1 MGSSRW
7 KRFAFFDRS
16 NLALPEAVVRDIL
29 HSGNSDPTADDIGLA
44 IINGAGIPIASIPEN
59 PSEDGSGV
67 GGMLQTL
74 LLTSKETSPR
84 RESNN
89 ENLNAFQFS
98 TAGKTVSL
106 PPNVR
111 SGKGNVDGSL
121 VLAFLSSRE
130 CQRVHCV
137 DLTVRSNPVHK
148 SQKSTETGASGD
160 DDGDKLGNELDMD
173 GWRGFFCPFVH
184 MNSNNVSASAPSNSV
199 NVPIS
204 TSLNIPK
211 VTSVAVCSDH
221 ETDDIKVGRNIY
233 VACITNDHESVG
245 VSVHRNPH
253 LYLNDLATL
262 DKNQKTSELSSS
274 SPSSSSGRVTP
285 KVECFQPVENFDQ
298 SRYGKPTCVDIKTN
312 IVAVGSDIGK
322 VLIYH
327 YKTSTGPPSGQG
339 GSIGTNKLTLLME
352 IPNPHISKADTDE
365 AAGGISNQNSGEVHQ
380 QDNLKFAV
388 SAVKLIND
396 VKETQTLKSTLGHV
410 SGSKIFVTYNQI
422 GIENSTLTNSSCG
435 VCCYELGVLN
445 PPSNNNGQMTPSAR
459 HDLDGRQLST
469 SNLCDIIQ
477 SRKGRERHCDK
488 FMIARTDGLYTY
500 SATDKLSVSPIDGSK
515 VSLCSIPPS
524 PVSRRHYR
532 PQNDLNTQIIQN
544 NDEEKESNKIES
556 MIDHS
561 SDSGGAYVLI
571 ATTDSKSGRDAID
584 IYDTN
589 NKLVAFHLLL
599 SPGHRALRSVGVT
612 TAPKQII
619 GNNIRGG
626 LSSAIVL
633 TSGGSIVTCTEKIT
647 AEKVALLVQKN
658 LYSAAIS
665 VAFADPSYPS
675 SDISSLFRRHAEYLY
690 RKGDFSAA
698 MDQYIYT
705 IGSLESSH
713 VIFRYLDAPKIG
725 LLAKYLEALKSRGMA
740 TSVHFEL
747 LKTCYLKLNDSQMA
761 DKISAFISK
770 TMDSAS
776 CNALISNLLNTPMEA
791 LATICTFEAPQAA
804 EALKTYGTVL
814 AKALPKE
821 TAGIVISLCDGVYS
835 PSSFAEVGQ
844 NRQPLSLL
852 EESHETS
859 TGEVT
864 CDMYPVSDFSS
875 AFLENPKI
883 LRVILAHCQ
892 KFKRNMDHAHKRMLL
907 ELTLEDWN
915 AAKRS
920 GDLDRENNRRESAKA
935 LLSDFH
941 MLSDIGEYEALVIVE
956 EQNFDEGIIMM
967 YEKLQMTQL
976 LLEKYAEDGS
986 YKARRKML
994 AMCRS
999 DPELLA
1005 DVLGF
1010 FIQKATKEM
1019 PIGVDDESIN
1029 SESSLGDLLDDI
1041 KEGLSLARSQN
1052 VLPPVRVAR
1061 ILAGETTGQ
1070 FQEESRGAAHHS
1082 SEQNSVPLSVA
1093 IQYIGGVFD
1102 ESTKVINKLKND
1114 VEDYSRLCDSMED
1127 EISELL
1133 SYQNNQTTT
1142 KHLGIDI
1149 DFLYSKVLDDTS
1161 DITSEKKSELI
1172 AESFWQQMNES
1183 SDRFDTIARFYAK
1196 DVLD

>member
-1 MGSSRW
+1 MSSSRW

-16 NLALPEAVVRDIL
+16 NLALPEAVVQDIL
-29 HSGNSDPTADDIGLA
+29 YSGNSDSIADEIGLA
-44 IINGAGIPIASIPEN
+44 VVNGAGIPIASIPEN

-67 GGMLQTL
+67 SGMLQTL
-74 LLTSKETSPR
+74 LRTGKETSPSK
-84 RESNN
+84 ESNY

-98 TAGKTVSL
+98 NSGKTVSL

-121 VLAFLSSRE
+121 VLAFLSSKE

-137 DLTVRSNPVHK
+137 DLTVRSNPLHK
-148 SQKSTETGASGD
+148 SKKYKETGASLGD
-160 DDGDKLGNELDMD
+160 LGDEQDLD
-173 GWRGFFCPFVH
+173 GWRGYFYPFVH
-184 MNSNNVSASAPSNSV
+184 IKNMDSITAASSESV
-199 NVPIS
+199 NS
-204 TSLNIPK
+204 TSLNVPK

-233 VACITNDHESVG
+233 VACITDDPNSFG
-245 VSVHRNPH
+245 VTVHRNPH
-253 LYLNDLATL
+253 LYLNDLASL
-262 DKNQKTSELSSS
+262 KSKKVSESL
-274 SPSSSSGRVTP
+274 SPSLAGGRVTP
-285 KVECFQPVENFDQ
+285 KVECFQPLENFDQ
-298 SRYGKPTCVDIKTN
+298 NRYGKPTCVDIKTN
-312 IVAVGSDIGK
+312 IVAVGTDIGK

-327 YKTSTGPPSGQG
+327 YGTSTAPSAQG
-339 GSIGTNKLTLLME
+339 GSVGTNKLTLLME
-352 IPNPHISKADTDE
+352 IPNPHASKSGSEE
-365 AAGGISNQNSGEVHQ
+365 AARVISNENSGELQHGYV
-380 QDNLKFAV
+380 KFAV
-388 SAVKLIND
+388 SVVKLVND
-396 VKETQTLKSTLGHV
+396 VKETQIPKSAPGHIL
-410 SGSKIFVTYNQI
+410 GSKLFVTYYQNEV
-422 GIENSTLTNSSCG
+422 ENSSPMNSSCG
-435 VCCYELGVLN
+435 VCCYDLGVLN
-445 PPSNNNGQMTPSAR
+445 TSSNNNGLMTPSAR
-459 HDLDGRQLST
+459 YDLDGRQLST
-469 SNLCDIIQ
+469 SNLCDIIR
-477 SRKGRERHCDK
+477 SRKDHKHHCDK

-500 SATDKLSVSPIDGSK
+500 STTDKLSVSPIDGSK

-532 PQNDLNTQIIQN
+532 PQSDKPEVMHINDDGKDPINADKVIV
-544 NDEEKESNKIES
+544 
-556 MIDHS
+556 DHS
-561 SDSGGAYVLI
+561 PDSGGAYVLV

-619 GNNIRGG
+619 GNHVRGG

-633 TSGGSIVTCTEKIT
+633 TSGGSIVTCTEKT
-647 AEKVALLVQKN
+647 TDEKVALLVQKN

-665 VAFADPSYPS
+665 VAFADPSYQS
-675 SDISSLFRRHAEYLY
+675 SDISSLFRRHAEHLY

-698 MDQYIYT
+698 MDQYIHT

-725 LLAKYLEALKSRGMA
+725 LLAKYLEELKSRGVA

-747 LKTCYLKLNDSQMA
+747 LKTCYLKLNDSHKA
-761 DKISAFISK
+761 DKISALISK
-770 TMDSAS
+770 TLDTTS
-776 CNALISNLLNTPMEA
+776 CSSLISNLLSTPTEA

-835 PSSFAEVGQ
+835 PSPLAELGH
-844 NRQPLSLL
+844 NRQSLAPF
-852 EESHETS
+852 EESLETG
-859 TGEVT
+859 TTNEVT

-883 LRVILAHCQ
+883 LRVILAHCH
-892 KFKRNMDHAHKRMLL
+892 KFKRNMDNAHKRMLL

-920 GDLDRENNRRESAKA
+920 GDLDRENIRRESAMA
-935 LLSDFH
+935 LLSDIH
-941 MLSDIGEYEALVIVE
+941 VLTDIGEYEALGIVE
-956 EQNFDEGIIMM
+956 EQNFDDGIIMM
-967 YEKLQMTQL
+967 YKKLQMTEL

-994 AMCRS
+994 AICKS

-1005 DVLGF
+1005 NVLGF
-1010 FIQKATKEM
+1010 FIKKATKE
-1019 PIGVDDESIN
+1019 VTFCADDESN
-1029 SESSLGDLLDDI
+1029 HSDSSVEDLLDDI
-1041 KEGLSLARSQN
+1041 KEGLSLARSQK

-1061 ILAGETTGQ
+1061 ILAGGGTGQ
-1070 FQEESRGAAHHS
+1070 FQEENRSTSKHS
-1082 SEQNSVPLSVA
+1082 NEKNSVPLSVA
-1093 IQYIGGVFD
+1093 LDYIGDVFD
-1102 ESTKVINKLKND
+1102 ESTKVINKLKSD

-1127 EISELL
+1127 EINELL
-1133 SYQNNQTTT
+1133 SYQSDSTAT

-1149 DFLYSKVLDDTS
+1149 DFLYSKVLDDTIDS
-1161 DITSEKKSELI
+1161 TSEKKSELI
-1172 AESFWQQMNES
+1172 AESFWREMNKS